1 MDSPNVVDNSD
12 LLPSRKKSSATSAVG
27 SSISSISSNCST
39 PFLAA
44 TNSTGKHHQAN
55 PASSS
60 SSGVESMTKAGEDN
74 KGIFRQR
81 GKTTPTTTATIV
93 YEDNL
98 IPSSNFDDVLEEDLI
113 YSLSKLDNPFLLFI
127 CFSIFIEHRDH
138 IMRNEMDVNDI
149 ACFFDKMAR
158 KHNMRS
164 ILNRARYLYTQL
176 YLSKTNVF
184 SYMQQANEIE
194 HN

>member
-1 MDSPNVVDNSD
+1 MINSPNVVDNSC

-39 PFLAA
+39 PFLAT
-44 TNSTGKHHQAN
+44 TNSTSKHHQAN
-55 PASSS
+55 PPSSS
-60 SSGVESMTKAGEDN
+60 SSGFEPMTKAGEDN
-74 KGIFRQR
+74 KPIFRQR
-81 GKTTPTTTATIV
+81 GKTTPTTV
-93 YEDNL
+93 VDEDNL
-98 IPSSNFDDVLEEDLI
+98 IPNSNFDDELEEDLI

-184 SYMQQANEIE
+184 SYMQQVNEIA
-194 HN
+194 NN